1 MERVIYIADDIETNI
16 ELIEII
22 LKEDPNLILKRAENG
37 KKILELIENED
48 CPDLLILDLMMPVM
62 DGFGVLKEIKTFR
75 EDNYFPVIVLSALND
90 KNSIVDA
97 LKLGAD
103 DYIIK
108 PFFVEELKARVYNM
122 LKLKERDELLKRS
135 IDVLE
140 TNLYEKLQI
149 IEKTQSEI
157 ITRLGKAAEF
167 RDDETGKHIERIADY
182 VELMAD
188 HMGLGWDQKKMLKSA
203 APMHD
208 VGKIGIPDSILLKP
222 GKLTEEEFNIIKL
235 HTIIG
240 SRILGGTTLPI
251 LELAK
256 EIALTHHERYDGTGY
271 PFGLKGDQIPLSG
284 RIVAVMDVFDALT
297 SDRVYKSAWSIE
309 KALDYINEQRGK
321 QFDPMVVD
329 AFMDLS
335 DKIINIKLT
344 KADQIRTKP
353 LLQQIIDG
361 DYDLES
367 QIEQWR

>member
-1 MERVIYIADDIETNI
+1 MERIIYIADDIETNI

-22 LKEDPNLILKRAENG
+22 LKGDPELIIKRAENG
-37 KKILELIENED
+37 KKLLELIENED

-62 DGFGVLKEIKTFR
+62 DGFEVLKKIKTTR
-75 EDNYFPVIVLSALND
+75 EDNYFPIIVLSALSD
-90 KNSIVDA
+90 KNSVVDA

-122 LKLKERDELLKRS
+122 LKLKERDELLERS

-140 TNLYEKLQI
+140 TNLFEKLQL
-149 IEKTQSEI
+149 IEKTQTEI
-157 ITRLGKAAEF
+157 INRLGKAAEF

-182 VELMAD
+182 VELIADYIGMAD
-188 HMGLGWDQKKMLKSA
+188 DQKKILKGA

-222 GKLTEEEFNIIKL
+222 GKLTDEEFNIIKL

-240 SRILGGTTLPI
+240 GRILSGTTLPL

-271 PFGLKGDQIPLSG
+271 PFGLAGEQIPLSG
-284 RIVAVMDVFDALT
+284 RIVALIDVFDALT
-297 SDRVYKSAWSIE
+297 SDRIYKAAWPME
-309 KALDYINEQRGK
+309 KTLDYIKEQKAK
-321 QFDPMVVD
+321 QFDPILVD
-329 AFMDLS
+329 AFMNLS
-335 DKIINIKLT
+335 DKIIDIKIK
-344 KADQIRTKP
+344 KADQIRAKP

-361 DYDLES
+361 DYNLES